1 MCVVITSGRSAPQ
14 PGRNTQDIC
23 TYMKATL
30 FASLVAQAAGFGAM
44 PMMCEDG
51 PLVFDVSGVRAAIDN
66 EDCDEMM
73 ATIKAQ
79 VEAIPKAPGS
89 DIPSPQCTTAALSM
103 PEIAGMLCEVS
114 HTWPVPAVPCH
125 PTNPMPHSGDQK

>member
-14 PGRNTQDIC
+14 PGRNTAR
-23 TYMKATL
+23 YMKATL

-51 PLVFDVSGVRAAIDN
+51 PLVFDLSDVRAAIDN
-66 EDCDEMM
+66 EDCDEMI

-79 VEAIPKAPGS
+79 VEAIPKAPGL
-89 DIPSPQCTTAALSM
+89 DIPSPQCLTAALSM